1 MPDLGF
7 SAKGACLPDR
17 QGRASG
23 AEICDLSLGSLRL
36 RKPYF
41 GGWAFGPKIPIE
53 GKRSKKRAT
62 GAALSVPTEFHS
74 GGSLEN
80 RERSSLRT
88 ARRTPVVDELDFRT
102 LFPYRWAD

>member
-1 MPDLGF
+1 
-7 SAKGACLPDR
+7 R
-17 QGRASG
+17 G
-23 AEICDLSLGSLRL
+23 AELHNPSRSSPHCYRITEVVH
-36 RKPYF
+36 
-41 GGWAFGPKIPIE
+41 FGPKIPIE

-62 GAALSVPTEFHS
+62 GVALSVPTEFHS